1 MKITPAILQHELI
14 GLKAKVV
21 RSSNPCYLG
30 ICGRVTDETQR
41 TLRILHT
48 GREKVVVKQSSV
60 FHFTLADGS
69 LIEIDGKV
77 LVGRPEDRVKKVTRR
92 RW

>member
-1 MKITPAILQHELI
+1 LKITPAILQHELI

-41 TLRILHT
+41 TLRMLHK
-48 GREKVVVKQSSV
+48 GREKVVVKQSSI

>member
-41 TLRILHT
+41 TLRILHK

-77 LVGRPEDRVKKVTRR
+77 LVGRPENRVKKVTRR